1 MNDEMRENSERNLDR
16 NSEERKKKKRKR
28 RPAINLYLLIISA
41 VLLCIVI
48 VLSVMLGSANKKIKA
63 AGSVNAD
70 PDKPAVEDKAQIEKY
85 EKEIEDLKAQLAEA
99 KSGEAPA
106 EETGADT
113 EEDKKDP
120 EEDQAEPTEEPEA
133 TEETGQTETTETGDT
148 LVFEAPKFAPFE
160 DPAYSQYCVKDD
172 NFDIRNYTYESLYSY
187 PTDVVFAGDSI
198 IERCEWAEIYP
209 EYSVKNRGVGGDVIS
224 GLTARMKL
232 ISYTKPKKIFIL
244 IGVNDLINGTDPQTV
259 SDRYRTLMDTV
270 AETLPET
277 KVYFYSLLPV
287 SRAFEDTGYV
297 YNSRIEST
305 NEDLKAL
312 CEEKGYTY
320 IDLYNVLKG
329 EDGYLSEEDSKD
341 GLHIS
346 GTGYKKFKETTDSY
360 LAE

>member
-1 MNDEMRENSERNLDR
+1 MNDDNRESFEDR
-16 NSEERKKKKRKR
+16 KRKKRKNR

-41 VLLCIVI
+41 VLLCVVI

-70 PDKPAVEDKAQIEKY
+70 PDKAAVEDKAQIEKY

-99 KSGEAPA
+99 KSGEAPT
-106 EETGADT
+106 EESGADT
-113 EEDKKDP
+113 EEDKKEP

-160 DPAYSQYCVKDD
+160 DPQYSQYCVKDD

-259 SDRYRTLMDTV
+259 SDRYRTLMDTI
-270 AETLPET
+270 AENLPET

-329 EDGYLSEEDSKD
+329 DDGYLSEEDSKD

>member
-1 MNDEMRENSERNLDR
+1 MNDENRESFERNMEDR
-16 NSEERKKKKRKR
+16 KRKKRKNR

-63 AGSVNAD
+63 AGSVNSD
-70 PDKPAVEDKAQIEKY
+70 PGKAAVEDKAQIEKY
-85 EKEIEDLKAQLAEA
+85 EKEIEDLKAKLAEA
-99 KSGEAPA
+99 QNGEAPSVDS
-106 EETGADT
+106 GD
-113 EEDKKDP
+113 EDENKEKPD
-120 EEDQAEPTEEPEA
+120 EKQTEPTEEPEA
-133 TEETGQTETTETGDT
+133 TEETAISTDTSETGDT

-160 DPAYSQYCVKDD
+160 DPQYSQYCIKDD
-172 NFDIRNYTYESLYSY
+172 NFDIRNYTYESMYSY

-259 SDRYRTLMDTV
+259 SDRYRTLMDTI
-270 AETLPET
+270 AENLPET

-287 SRAFEDTGYV
+287 TRAFEDTGYV

-320 IDLYNVLKG
+320 IDIYNVLKG
-329 EDGYLSEEDSKD
+329 DDGYLSEEDSKD

>member
-1 MNDEMRENSERNLDR
+1 MNDDNRESFEDR
-16 NSEERKKKKRKR
+16 KRKKRKNR

-70 PDKPAVEDKAQIEKY
+70 PDKAAVEDKAQIEKY

-99 KSGEAPA
+99 KSGEAPT
-106 EETGADT
+106 EESGADT
-113 EEDKKDP
+113 EEDKKEP

-259 SDRYRTLMDTV
+259 SDRYRTLMDTI
-270 AETLPET
+270 AENLPET

-329 EDGYLSEEDSKD
+329 DDGYLSEEDSKD

>member
-1 MNDEMRENSERNLDR
+1 MNDDNRESFEDR
-16 NSEERKKKKRKR
+16 KRKKRKNR

-70 PDKPAVEDKAQIEKY
+70 PDKAAVEDKAQIEKY

-99 KSGEAPA
+99 KSGEAPT

-113 EEDKKDP
+113 EEDKKEP
-120 EEDQAEPTEEPEA
+120 EEDQEEPTEEPEA

-259 SDRYRTLMDTV
+259 SDRYRTLMDTI
-270 AETLPET
+270 AENLPET

-329 EDGYLSEEDSKD
+329 DDGYLSEEDSKD

>member
-1 MNDEMRENSERNLDR
+1 MNDDNRESFEDR
-16 NSEERKKKKRKR
+16 KRKKRKNR

-41 VLLCIVI
+41 VLLCVVI

-70 PDKPAVEDKAQIEKY
+70 PDKAAVEDKAQIEKY

-99 KSGEAPA
+99 KSGEAPT
-106 EETGADT
+106 EESGADT
-113 EEDKKDP
+113 EEDKKEP
-120 EEDQAEPTEEPEA
+120 EEDQAEPTKEPEA

-160 DPAYSQYCVKDD
+160 DPQYSQYCVKDD

-259 SDRYRTLMDTV
+259 SDRYRTLMDTI
-270 AETLPET
+270 AENLPET

-287 SRAFEDTGYV
+287 TRAFEDTGYV

-329 EDGYLSEEDSKD
+329 DDGYLSEEDSKD

>member
-1 MNDEMRENSERNLDR
+1 MNDENRESFERNTEDR
-16 NSEERKKKKRKR
+16 KRKKRKNR

-41 VLLCIVI
+41 VLLCVVI

-63 AGSVNAD
+63 AGSVNSD
-70 PDKPAVEDKAQIEKY
+70 PDKAAVEDKAQIEKY

-99 KSGEAPA
+99 KSGEAPT

-113 EEDKKDP
+113 EEDKKEP
-120 EEDQAEPTEEPEA
+120 EEDQAEPTEETEA

-172 NFDIRNYTYESLYSY
+172 NFDIRNYTYESMYSY

-259 SDRYRTLMDTV
+259 SDRYRTLMDTI
-270 AETLPET
+270 AENLPET

-287 SRAFEDTGYV
+287 TRAFEDTGYV

-329 EDGYLSEEDSKD
+329 DDGYLSEEDSKD

>member
-1 MNDEMRENSERNLDR
+1 MNDDNRESFEDR
-16 NSEERKKKKRKR
+16 KRKKRKNR

-41 VLLCIVI
+41 VLLCVVI

-70 PDKPAVEDKAQIEKY
+70 PDKAAVEDKAQIEKY

-99 KSGEAPA
+99 KSGEAPT
-106 EETGADT
+106 EESGADT
-113 EEDKKDP
+113 EEDKKEP

-259 SDRYRTLMDTV
+259 SDRYRTLMDTI
-270 AETLPET
+270 AENLPET

-329 EDGYLSEEDSKD
+329 DDGYLSEEDSKD

>member
-70 PDKPAVEDKAQIEKY
+70 PDKAAVEDKAQIEKY

-99 KSGEAPA
+99 KSGEAPT

-113 EEDKKDP
+113 EEDKKEP

-259 SDRYRTLMDTV
+259 SDRYRTLMDTI

-277 KVYFYSLLPV
+277 KVYFYS
-287 SRAFEDTGYV
+287 
-297 YNSRIEST
+297 
-305 NEDLKAL
+305 
-312 CEEKGYTY
+312 
-320 IDLYNVLKG
+320 
-329 EDGYLSEEDSKD
+329 
-341 GLHIS
+341 
-346 GTGYKKFKETTDSY
+346 
-360 LAE
+360 

>member
-1 MNDEMRENSERNLDR
+1 MNDENRESFERNMEDR
-16 NSEERKKKKRKR
+16 KRKKRKNR

-41 VLLCIVI
+41 VLLCVVI

-70 PDKPAVEDKAQIEKY
+70 PDKAAVEDKAQIEKY

-99 KSGEAPA
+99 KSGEAPT
-106 EETGADT
+106 EESGADT
-113 EEDKKDP
+113 EEDKKEP

-259 SDRYRTLMDTV
+259 SDRYRTLMDTI
-270 AETLPET
+270 AENLPET

-287 SRAFEDTGYV
+287 TRAFEDTGYV

-329 EDGYLSEEDSKD
+329 DDGYLSEEDSKD

>member
-1 MNDEMRENSERNLDR
+1 MNDDNRESFEDR
-16 NSEERKKKKRKR
+16 KRKKRKNR

-70 PDKPAVEDKAQIEKY
+70 PDKAAVEDKAQIEKY

-99 KSGEAPA
+99 KSGEAPT
-106 EETGADT
+106 EESGADT
-113 EEDKKDP
+113 EEDKKEP

-133 TEETGQTETTETGDT
+133 TEETAISTETSETGDT

-259 SDRYRTLMDTV
+259 SDRYRTLMDTI
-270 AETLPET
+270 AENLPET

-329 EDGYLSEEDSKD
+329 DDGYLSEEDSKD